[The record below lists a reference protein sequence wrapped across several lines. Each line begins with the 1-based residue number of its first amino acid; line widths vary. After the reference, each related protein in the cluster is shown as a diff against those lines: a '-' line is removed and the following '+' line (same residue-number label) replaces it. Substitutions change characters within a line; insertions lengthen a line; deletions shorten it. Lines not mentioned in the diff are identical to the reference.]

1 MKKIRID
8 FSIKSMETNN
18 SFTTIGEFKNDRIKF
33 LDNENNT
40 NYIIFHKNIVEY
52 YKKGDA
58 DMKYK
63 FDILNTT
70 KGEYILSN
78 YKFVFDIKTLKLVLE
93 ENQVLI
99 DFELY
104 QDKELIN
111 KTEIYIKYTFLKEEQ
126 QWKMNSH

>member
-1 MKKIRID
+1 MKKINID

-18 SFTTIGEFKNDRIKF
+18 SFTTIGEFKNNRIKF
-33 LDNENNT
+33 FDNEKNI
-40 NYIIFHKNIVEY
+40 NYIIFNKDIVEY

-70 KGEYILSN
+70 KGEYTLSN
-78 YKFVFDIKTLKLVLE
+78 YKFVFDIETTKLIVE

-99 DFELY
+99 EFELY
-104 QDKELIN
+104 QDKDLVN
-111 KTEIYIKYTFLKEEQ
+111 NTEINIRYTFIKEEQ
-126 QWKMNSH
+126 